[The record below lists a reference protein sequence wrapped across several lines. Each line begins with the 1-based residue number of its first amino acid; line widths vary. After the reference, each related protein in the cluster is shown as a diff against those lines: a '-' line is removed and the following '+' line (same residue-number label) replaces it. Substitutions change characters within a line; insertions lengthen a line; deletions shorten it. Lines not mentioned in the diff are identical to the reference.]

1 MKARYTYSVVLK
13 NMLRN
18 ERKFKRQIGS
28 YVILSLFFFSFLNIV
43 ERIKKWIV
51 KKDIQLYINDNKM
64 VMKLGPISLIDS
76 WVQLMIQV

>member
-1 MKARYTYSVVLK
+1 MKARYTYSVVFK

>member
-1 MKARYTYSVVLK
+1 
-13 NMLRN
+13 MLRN

>member
-1 MKARYTYSVVLK
+1 MKARYTYSLVFK

-51 KKDIQLYINDNKM
+51 KKDIQIYINDNKM